1 MHSVLKNYKNGK
13 YNSEPFPYIVID
25 NALPLDYYNQLDKT
39 FPKFQEIIKNQKYIQ
54 NFAYR
59 KNASQSLLE
68 NNIPEIWKNFIRF
81 HTSFEFV
88 QEVYKVFMDDIIK
101 FYPPMKNNLLQNDH
115 CGVRFIKKNDF
126 NLDAQ
131 FVINT
136 PVEKKSSVIEPHLDN
151 PIEFFAG
158 LLYMRNNNDDST
170 GGNLCTYNFK
180 KNPIFYGKSR
190 VKNEN
195 VTLIEEIEYKPN
207 RLVLFI
213 NTLQSL
219 HGVSEKDISNH
230 YRKYINIIG
239 EFNFELFNF
248 RKFLEK

>member
-1 MHSVLKNYKNGK
+1 M
-13 YNSEPFPYIVID
+13 
-25 NALPLDYYNQLDKT
+25 
-39 FPKFQEIIKNQKYIQ
+39 
-54 NFAYR
+54 
-59 KNASQSLLE
+59 
-68 NNIPEIWKNFIRF
+68 
-81 HTSFEFV
+81 
-88 QEVYKVFMDDIIK
+88 FMDDIIK

-219 HGVSEKDISNH
+219 HGVSEKTLKKHQS
-230 YRKYINIIG
+230 
-239 EFNFELFNF
+239 
-248 RKFLEK
+248 